1 MSIRLVKEEIKRF
14 LNSPEP
20 EVLCIKGKWGVGKT
34 FTWNEY
40 LKQAVKD
47 NKVSLQ
53 NYSYVSLFGQ
63 NSLED
68 LKYAIFENIDSL
80 YQRNIKSFLSKG
92 YKLSTNIPNIKGFKN
107 ILPDKGVLFSVVR
120 NQLICI
126 DDLDRAGD
134 NISVKNVLGLTSFLK
149 EQRKCKLVLILNNEV
164 LTEESKKEFVTHL
177 EKVIDV
183 EMNFIPTPAE
193 AVDIAVD
200 RSASFAEQFSKLC
213 VTLGITNIR
222 VIRKIQRLGKELE
235 KLLEN
240 HDRRVFE
247 SALTSITIFG
257 WIFYQQKD
265 DSIPPVSFIKDFS
278 FFSLEK
284 KEKEEEKQWR
294 ALISSLNFTHVD
306 DFDQLLFDSVEKG
319 FFDPEEIEKRSKQAD
334 SKLSLDDKT
343 NSFHKAWDK
352 YHGSFKCNEAEI
364 LDEMF
369 ESFKNNV
376 QAINP
381 TNADHTISFLRKY
394 DRTTQADEL
403 IDFYMKNRNE
413 ERKFYDSNYSHFL
426 DIKDPAFLK
435 VFKDKLAS
443 FKDPRTPKEIIMK
456 IAKDGGWG
464 QEDLLPLVELS
475 SDDYYKLFKE
485 EEGDDLRII
494 ASQVVKFGRYGDASE
509 NMKKISLN
517 AQEALKKIAGE
528 CRINE
533 ERVKSFGIS
542 KDSE

>member
-120 NQLICI
+120 NQLVCI

-149 EQRKCKLVLILNNEV
+149 EQRKCKIVLILNDEV
-164 LTEESKKEFVTHL
+164 LTEESKKEFATHL

-183 EMNFIPTPAE
+183 EMNFAPTPVE

-200 RSASFAEQFSKLC
+200 KSTSFTEQFSKLC
-213 VTLGITNIR
+213 ITLGITNIR

-257 WIFYQQKD
+257 WIFYQKD

-284 KEKEEEKQWR
+284 NEKEEEKQWR
-294 ALISSLNFTHVD
+294 ALISSMNFTHVD
-306 DFDQLLFDSVEKG
+306 DFDQLLFDSMEKG
-319 FFDPEEIEKRSKQAD
+319 YFDPEEIEKKSKQAD

-376 QAINP
+376 KAINP

-394 DRTTQADEL
+394 DRITQADEL

-413 ERKFYDSNYSHFL
+413 ERKFYDPNYSHFL

-443 FKDPRTPKEIIMK
+443 FKDPRTPKEIIIK
-456 IAKDGGWG
+456 IAKDGGWS

-475 SDDYYKLFKE
+475 PNDYYKLFKE

-494 ASQVVKFGRYGDASE
+494 ASQVVKFGRYGDANE
-509 NMKKISLN
+509 NTKKISSN

-542 KDSE
+542 KDSK